1 MIAEAL
7 RSSHDV
13 TDLFITSDAPA
24 ELAVEARG
32 QGALVHEVGPAVLR
46 SLTDTVTSQGAVAV
60 VSVDTASITGLG
72 SPDLVLVLAEVRDPG
87 NAGTLARSALAAGA
101 SAAVFVAGTVD
112 PFGPK
117 TIRSS
122 AGAIFRL
129 PIVTSVGLD
138 EALEGLKAYGLRLVG
153 TRAGA
158 ERSLY
163 EADLRAAIAIVVGN
177 EAWGLPDGAGE
188 RVDEVVSIPMRG
200 PVDSINAGI
209 AGSVMLFEAARQRAG
224 VGR

>member
-13 TDLFITSDAPA
+13 TDLFVTPDAPA
-24 ELAVEARG
+24 DLAAEARG
-32 QGALVHEVGPAVLR
+32 QGALVHEVGPGVLR

-60 VSVDTASITGLG
+60 VSVDTVPITSLG

-101 SAAVFVAGTVD
+101 SAAVFVTGTVD

-129 PIVTSVGLD
+129 PIVTSVALD
-138 EALEGLKAYGLRLVG
+138 EALEGLRACGLRLVG
-153 TRAGA
+153 TRAHA
-158 ERSLY
+158 DMSLY
-163 EADLRAAIAIVVGN
+163 EADLRAAVAIVVGN
-177 EAWGLPDGAGE
+177 EAWGLPGAGE
-188 RVDEVVSIPMRG
+188 LVDDVVSIPMRG

-224 VGR
+224 VER

>member
-1 MIAEAL
+1 VIAEAL
-7 RSSHDV
+7 RSPHDV

-32 QGALVHEVGPAVLR
+32 QGALVHEVGPGVLR

-60 VSVDTASITGLG
+60 VSVDTVSITSLG

-101 SAAVFVAGTVD
+101 SAVVFVTGTVD

-117 TIRSS
+117 TIRAS

-129 PIVTSVGLD
+129 PIVTNVALD
-138 EALEGLKAYGLRLVG
+138 EALEGLRTYGLWLVG
-153 TRAGA
+153 TRARA
-158 ERSLY
+158 KRSLY
-163 EADLRAAIAIVVGN
+163 EVDLRAPVAIVVGN
-177 EAWGLPDGAGE
+177 EAWGLPNGAGE
-188 RVDEVVSIPMRG
+188 LVDEVVSIPMRG

>member
-1 MIAEAL
+1 VIAEAL

-13 TDLFITSDAPA
+13 TDLFVTPDAAP
-24 ELAVEARG
+24 ELAAEASR
-32 QGALVHEVGPAVLR
+32 QGAVVHEVGPAVLR

-60 VSVDTASITGLG
+60 VSVDTSSITSLG

-87 NAGTLARSALAAGA
+87 NAGTLARSAFAGGA
-101 SAAVFVAGTVD
+101 SAVVFVTGTVD

-122 AGAIFRL
+122 AGAIFRV
-129 PIVTSVGLD
+129 PIVTSVALD
-138 EALEGLKAYGLRLVG
+138 EALEGLRAAGLRLVG
-153 TRAGA
+153 TRARA
-158 ERSLY
+158 EKSLY

-177 EAWGLPDGAGE
+177 EAWGLPDGVGE
-188 RVDEVVSIPMRG
+188 LLDEIVSIPMRG

>member
-1 MIAEAL
+1 M
-7 RSSHDV
+7 
-13 TDLFITSDAPA
+13 
-24 ELAVEARG
+24 
-32 QGALVHEVGPAVLR
+32 HEVGPAVLR
-46 SLTDTVTSQGAVAV
+46 SLTDTATSQGAVAV
-60 VSVDTASITGLG
+60 VSVDTGSITSLG

-117 TIRSS
+117 TVRGS

-129 PIVTSVGLD
+129 PIVTSLALD
-138 EALEGLKAYGLRLVG
+138 EALEGLRACGLRLVG
-153 TRAGA
+153 TRARA

-163 EADLRAAIAIVVGN
+163 EADLRAAVAIVVGN
-177 EAWGLPDGAGE
+177 EAWGLPEGAGE
-188 RVDEVVSIPMRG
+188 LVDEVVAIPMRG